1 MTSRRGEIA
10 ATPVA
15 SPGRCTIAQDSGVS
29 AQAGRALDT
38 GEIQLLLEAARL
50 AEVGRLVASVIHD
63 VSTPL
68 ASVALRAE
76 SLLHL
81 LEEGG
86 AGPASTERFPR
97 YLRSILDDAF
107 RCKEGLARLSTLTH
121 PPGPIKGV
129 VNLNALCG
137 DILALFQYDAM
148 RHRIRTELAAAPA
161 EIAVS
166 GRDGRLPHAL
176 AAVVRNAIEASPPG
190 GRVVV
195 ETRVTETG
203 FAAVTVTDDGPGFP
217 AEAPTQLF
225 DPFFTTKPPG
235 RGRAGLGLTLCQDV
249 VQTLGGA
256 VLLESEPGRG
266 ARLTLR
272 LPLAS
277 GPVFSAHAR

>member
-1 MTSRRGEIA
+1 VQT
-10 ATPVA
+10 
-15 SPGRCTIAQDSGVS
+15 
-29 AQAGRALDT
+29 LT
-38 GEIQLLLEAARL
+38 GEEMRLLLEAARL

-76 SLLHL
+76 SLLHT

-86 AGPASTERFPR
+86 AQPPASTERFPR

-107 RCKEGLARLSTLTH
+107 RCKDGLARLSTLTRA
-121 PPGPIKGV
+121 PGPIEGV

-148 RHRIRTELAAAPA
+148 RHQIRTQLVTAPTT
-161 EIAVS
+161 IAVG
-166 GRDGRLPHAL
+166 GRDARLPHAL
-176 AAVVRNAIEASPPG
+176 AALVRNAIEASPPG

-195 ETRVTETG
+195 ETRVAGAG
-203 FAAVTVTDDGPGFP
+203 FAAVSVTDDGPGVP
-217 AEAPTQLF
+217 AEARDRLF

-235 RGRAGLGLTLCQDV
+235 RGRAGLGLTLCQDIV
-249 VQTLGGA
+249 RALGGE
-256 VLLESEPGRG
+256 VSVESEPGRG
-266 ARLTLR
+266 TRLTLR

-277 GPVFSAHAR
+277 GSAFLANAS

>member
-1 MTSRRGEIA
+1 MR
-10 ATPVA
+10 
-15 SPGRCTIAQDSGVS
+15 
-29 AQAGRALDT
+29 
-38 GEIQLLLEAARL
+38 LLLEAARL
-50 AEVGRLVASVIHD
+50 AEAGRLVASVIHD

-68 ASVALRAE
+68 GSVALRAE
-76 SLLHL
+76 SLLHA

-86 AGPASTERFPR
+86 AEPPRSTERFPR

-107 RCKEGLARLSTLTH
+107 RCKEGLARLSALTQ

-129 VNLNALCG
+129 VNLNALCAN
-137 DILALFQYDAM
+137 ILALFQYDAM
-148 RHRIRTELAAAPA
+148 RHRIRTELAAAPS

-176 AAVVRNAIEASPPG
+176 AAAVRNAIEASPAG

-195 ETRVTETG
+195 ETRVAETG
-203 FAAVTVTDDGPGFP
+203 FAAVSVTDDGPGFP
-217 AEAPTQLF
+217 AEARDQLF

-249 VQTLGGA
+249 VQALGGA

-277 GPVFSAHAR
+277 GPAFSADAR